1 MFSNG
6 PHNNFFLNYVTLGA
20 LGRNWN
26 FLCHTWGY
34 HVPQPLANEFNEMG
48 FNPLKLL
55 GPLWRARRWLCH
67 PACFGSFRSG
77 PSDSILINDAKVN
90 QNLPKW
96 PIDEAFKPL
105 YQKSENLVFFAF
117 RAHKSVKQE
126 LADLRT
132 QLGEKVELLCPSL
145 IYYCIHIYIY
155 TFLENREFRWNVI
168 VLPKVCWFLTC
179 ERYWSQPEGRWW
191 FQILVKSAHIVLW
204 SPYRWLINPIC
215 LGGAYCAPI
224 LRICV

>member
-1 MFSNG
+1 MFSSG
-6 PHNNFFLNYVTLGA
+6 PHNHFFQNYVTLGA
-20 LGRNWN
+20 HYEGRNWN

-55 GPLWRARRWLCH
+55 GTLWRARWWLCH

-90 QNLPKW
+90 QNLPKL

-145 IYYCIHIYIY
+145 IYYCMYTY
-155 TFLENREFRWNVI
+155 TFLENQKFRWHVSLTKG
-168 VLPKVCWFLTC
+168 VLVPDMWK
-179 ERYWSQPEGRWW
+179 
-191 FQILVKSAHIVLW
+191 ILEPTRGQVMIPNLSKKFS
-204 SPYRWLINPIC
+204 
-215 LGGAYCAPI
+215 YCPLVAI
-224 LRICV
+224 